1 MGLADECTRYMQSI
15 AVLFTAIYYVMST
28 SFIHFSHIIGGTI
41 GATTGTVLTGASLF
55 SVQTR
60 CAMLLV
66 IPR

>member
-1 MGLADECTRYMQSI
+1 MQSI
-15 AVLFTAIYYVMST
+15 GVLFIAICYGMST
-28 SFIHFSHIIGGTI
+28 SFINFSHIIGGTI

-60 CAMLLV
+60 GAMLLV